1 VTQEPTRTDDARR
14 DGADEPIARD
24 DSAHGEAQQQSLAPL
39 LERGRA
45 EELHTR
51 WHELQSTFVDDPR
64 VTVERTD
71 ELVDELMQTL
81 AQQFADARAELE
93 RQWTEG
99 GDASTED
106 LHLTLQRY
114 RSFFERLLA
123 V

>member
-1 VTQEPTRTDDARR
+1 MTQEPAQTDNATRD
-14 DGADEPIARD
+14 ADEPIARD
-24 DSAHGEAQQQSLAPL
+24 DSARTEAQEQSLAPL

-51 WHELQSTFVDDPR
+51 WHELQSRFVDDPR
-64 VTVERTD
+64 VTVERAD
-71 ELVDELMQTL
+71 ELVDDLMRTI

-106 LHLTLQRY
+106 LRLTLQRY